1 MILPSIGILKAQRRR
16 GEKKKTYFLFTKKIF
31 ENQYFF
37 QNLFFENNFG
47 FISHVQCLFILIYKR
62 GQSFQFL
69 SLTFPS
75 PFYTFLHFLSQKIL
89 SLSHTFPENPSSK
102 AENCPLKKVVFLT
115 TRTYRFISHLSN
127 LHYSIQETGSKI
139 FPRKSDTSLSLSH
152 TLFLNALSYP

>member
-69 SLTFPS
+69 SLTFLSSLFSLKKFS
-75 PFYTFLHFLSQKIL
+75 PFFFTSQITQPIL
-89 SLSHTFPENPSSK
+89 IFNPSSK
-102 AENCPLKKVVFLT
+102 AENFSVVFLT
-115 TRTYRFISHLSN
+115 TKTDKFNSRKRVQRFSPESLILS
-127 LHYSIQETGSKI
+127 LQTGSNSSSTFLSI
-139 FPRKSDTSLSLSH
+139 KSQPKDISL
-152 TLFLNALSYP
+152 N